1 MKKNLFI
8 VVLCLLMA
16 FVTVSCEKEP
26 VHEHAYT
33 AEWKSDATNHW
44 HECSCGEKSDIAA
57 HTWGLGRT
65 TQIAAGSVDGIKEY
79 TCTVCKQ
86 KKTEAIPYEYIKTVN
101 VATVDQLISALN
113 SLEDGTCIVMAA
125 GTYDFEGKSTSV
137 NYSGQTGWM
146 MPILKNNV
154 MIKAADGATVK
165 IQSTDSIENGTWAQQ
180 VLMLVVGENFVL
192 DGITMGWRGSKNK
205 VVEICAKNTLIK
217 NCTFE
222 EKNGG
227 DGSCLYLQSLYDGT
241 TLKSKTSGTIVS
253 NCTFEK
259 NSSISVSNGAEGLT
273 MKNNTFKEGSIIY
286 LTGKRDTGWNDYSI
300 DVSTVIWEG
309 NNFATGTKMILKAT
323 DEDWST
329 SFGDFDPTT
338 FGLTLESNVEPVA
351 GRYGTANLP
360 SNCTY
365 NARIKT
371 YVKK

>member
-1 MKKNLFI
+1 MKKNLLI

-26 VHEHAYT
+26 VHEHAYG

-44 HECSCGEKSDIAA
+44 HECSCGEKTEAVA
-57 HTWGLGRT
+57 HTWDAGKIT
-65 TQIAAGSVDGIKEY
+65 KEAAGSVDGVKEY

-86 KKTEAIPYEYIKTVN
+86 KKTETVPYEYAKTVN
-101 VATVDQLISALN
+101 VSNVTELISALN
-113 SLEDGTCIVMAA
+113 SLEDGTCIIMAA
-125 GTYDFEGKSTSV
+125 GTYDFEGNSTTV
-137 NYSGQTGWM
+137 NYSDQTGWM

-154 MIKAADGATVK
+154 MIKAADDATVK
-165 IQSTDSIENGTWAQQ
+165 IQSTDSIANGAWATQ

-205 VVEICAKNTLIK
+205 IVEICAKNTLIK
-217 NCTFE
+217 NCTFAE
-222 EKNGG
+222 NN
-227 DGSCLYLQSLYDGT
+227 DSGSCLYLQSQYDGT

-273 MKNNTFKEGSIIY
+273 MKNNTFKEGSKIY

-300 DVSTVIWEG
+300 DVSTVVWEG
-309 NNFATGTKMILKAT
+309 NNFATGTTMILKAT

-360 SNCTY
+360 DNCTY